1 MKKIVLLLCAMCWIC
16 NVSAQIIRKEK
27 GLNELMG
34 TWVYQKNDTVFKIQL
49 LDKCAV
55 TSTFE
60 EKEFDM
66 QLWGNYYLSVKGKVI
81 EDNLNLRTQFPN
93 KLNIRKKKYPA
104 NLLGLR
110 VRANEPPTIYTT
122 TFYDKQ
128 KKHYNGYGIV
138 AGNISLLSPTKIH
151 WTLNEEAALFE
162 TGIAPIGF
170 SVPIDVIMTKEE

>member
-1 MKKIVLLLCAMCWIC
+1 MKKIVLALCAMCWIC
-16 NVSAQIIRKEK
+16 SISAQIIRKEK

-55 TSTFE
+55 AYTKE
-60 EKEFDM
+60 EKEFTM
-66 QLWGNYYLSVKGKVI
+66 ELWGNYYLSVKGKVI
-81 EDNLNLRTQFPN
+81 EDNLNLRTQIPDKWN
-93 KLNIRKKKYPA
+93 AGINGYPA
-104 NLLGLR
+104 NFLGLC
-110 VRANEPPTIYTT
+110 VIANEPPMIYTVD
-122 TFYDKQ
+122 FYDKQ
-128 KKHYNGYGIV
+128 KKHRNGHGIV

-162 TGIAPIGF
+162 TEIAPIGF

>member
-1 MKKIVLLLCAMCWIC
+1 MKKIVLLLCTMCWIC
-16 NVSAQIIRKEK
+16 NVSAQIIRKDK

-81 EDNLNLRTQFPN
+81 EDNLNLRTQIPDKWN
-93 KLNIRKKKYPA
+93 AGINGYPA
-104 NLLGLR
+104 NFLGLC
-110 VRANEPPTIYTT
+110 VIANEPPMIYTVD
-122 TFYDKQ
+122 FYDKQ
-128 KKHYNGYGIV
+128 KKHRNGHGIV

>member
-1 MKKIVLLLCAMCWIC
+1 MKKIVLLLCTMCWIC
-16 NVSAQIIRKEK
+16 NVSAQIIRKDK

-55 TSTFE
+55 AYTKE
-60 EKEFDM
+60 EKEFTM
-66 QLWGNYYLSVKGKVI
+66 ELWGNYYLSVKGKVI
-81 EDNLNLRTQFPN
+81 EDNLNLRTQIPDKWN
-93 KLNIRKKKYPA
+93 AGINGYPA
-104 NLLGLR
+104 NFLGLC
-110 VRANEPPTIYTT
+110 VIANEPPMIYTVD
-122 TFYDKQ
+122 FYDKQ
-128 KKHYNGYGIV
+128 KKHRNGHGIV